1 MLNSSYWINY
11 KVAKYFNLKTKHNYY
26 FWLHWVFV
34 AAWAT
39 SQRGQRGLLSSCGTG
54 CSQCWPLL
62 MRSAGSSAQAPV
74 AVAPTL
80 SSTGS
85 IMWCVG
91 LVAQQNV
98 GFSQI
103 RDQTHVSCIGRW
115 ILYHRAI
122 RETPNTLH
130 FKYESNK
137 QVVSF
142 RLKYIYIKMRKMFWK
157 IKVLLELF
165 QIKIHAS
172 LWKF

>member
-85 IMWCVG
+85 IMWWVG

-115 ILYHRAI
+115 ILYHWVT
-122 RETPNTLH
+122 REALFMSYVNET
-130 FKYESNK
+130 ENK
-137 QVVSF
+137 LPGAGVFVCMYWIV
-142 RLKYIYIKMRKMFWK
+142 RT
-157 IKVLLELF
+157 VL
-165 QIKIHAS
+165 S
-172 LWKF
+172 M

>member
-1 MLNSSYWINY
+1 
-11 KVAKYFNLKTKHNYY
+11 
-26 FWLHWVFV
+26 
-34 AAWAT
+34 
-39 SQRGQRGLLSSCGTG
+39 
-54 CSQCWPLL
+54 

-130 FKYESNK
+130 IKYESNK
-137 QVVSF
+137 QMVDP
-142 RLKYIYIKMRKMFWK
+142 LAGHY
-157 IKVLLELF
+157 
-165 QIKIHAS
+165 
-172 LWKF
+172 

>member
-103 RDQTHVSCIGRW
+103 RDQTRVPCTGRW
-115 ILYHRAI
+115 ILNHWTT
-122 RETPNTLH
+122 REVSLEDFRICLLSLVLGNVIINVTWNVFTIALYSRFLH
-130 FKYESNK
+130 DS
-137 QVVSF
+137 
-142 RLKYIYIKMRKMFWK
+142 I
-157 IKVLLELF
+157 
-165 QIKIHAS
+165 
-172 LWKF
+172 